1 MISATYFGFN
11 PPFLTV
17 TGQIMPVQ
25 TDERLIKNDL
35 LQLLL
40 TVPGE
45 RPFRPT
51 FGSPVKQALFEPA
64 DKLSVNNLRNGII
77 RSVATNEPRVT
88 LTEVRVN
95 VLSDINKLQIKLFGF
110 LTISPNI
117 QLSLD
122 LNLPFMATS

>member
-1 MISATYFGFN
+1 MIKAVYFGFN
-11 PPFLTV
+11 PPFLAG
-17 TGQIMPVQ
+17 GQIMPTQ

-51 FGSPVKQALFEPA
+51 FGSPLKQALFEPI
-64 DKLSVNNLRNGII
+64 DSLSINNLRNGILRAI
-77 RSVATNEPRVT
+77 KINEPRVT
-88 LTEVRVN
+88 VTGLEITTDGANTLYV
-95 VLSDINKLQIKLFGF
+95 KLFAF

-117 QLSLD
+117 QLQID
-122 LNLPFMATS
+122 LGLPFTANS

>member
-1 MISATYFGFN
+1 MMKATYFGFN
-11 PPFLTV
+11 PPFLTPNGAV
-17 TGQIMPVQ
+17 LPTQ

-51 FGSPVKQALFEPA
+51 FGSPLKQALFETI
-64 DKLSVNNLRNGII
+64 DSLSLSNLKNGILRAI
-77 RSVATNEPRVT
+77 KLNEPRVT
-88 LTEVRVN
+88 VTDLR
-95 VLSDINKLQIKLFGF
+95 LSTDGANKLSIQLFAF

-117 QLSLD
+117 QLQLD
-122 LNLPFMATS
+122 LNLPFMANS